1 MEKTTGKP
9 PRHEGHLN
17 AEVPRAAGVKRRR
30 RNRHGKNQEKSPA
43 DTYQYTGNRLEVSF
57 LEQAKSVEVG
67 EGEGGEKDDGVGGK
81 KTRKLLP
88 EALVP
93 PLDAD
98 HPPTATEDVSI
109 AKEDWKQLCR
119 IWNKLSSNKKSGSGS
134 GWMTPTS
141 IQLQSWPILLNSS
154 SSSSA
159 SLGSDSNASSNSNNL
174 ITLAPTGSG
183 KTLAYGIPLV
193 LAAIRSMSSSSDNEL
208 DEAEDARPLSRL
220 AGLVLVPTRELSLQ
234 VAAEIT
240 SAAQSVSRKHAHQ
253 AVVVSCHGGVDRQE
267 QVNAM
272 LQVKAS
278 DGLIVTATPGRL
290 LDLLQPTLA
299 SSTSEVSLKIAM
311 ASAEQL
317 RLRFAHVEYTVLD
330 EADRLAVSAD
340 LFQQVD
346 SILALCTSRQT
357 TCLCSATWPEKVKEK
372 WREWLG
378 PGPCAVVKV
387 NAMTLTK
394 AASSTTTTDEATP
407 GNDDNNSETAAV
419 ASQDQASSRVNDWM
433 TKIPT
438 HLTQTL
444 HVCSEH
450 KKPRKLVVTLQK
462 LRKENK
468 MKNARQQPL
477 GIIFFSKIKTLQY
490 MSKLLVN
497 DGFYGQELHSHL
509 PQRDREQAVQRFQ
522 CGQTPLLLAT
532 DIAARGIHVNNIH
545 FVINY
550 DFPGNLEQYVH
561 RCGRAGRGVGAE
573 AAHVFSFF
581 TRNMAPMAADVI
593 RLLEANDQWVDQ
605 NLRDLVVTS
614 SHHSPGPNKAKRR
627 KKEEPEV
634 SQDKDVK
641 EDVQEDAKGSVQEDA
656 KEVVQEG
663 ANRDDGNEA
672 SSDEEDLLETFGLES
687 LKKRIVLKRADNVSD
702 ASDES
707 DDDNDK
713 IDH

>member
-1 MEKTTGKP
+1 MEKPSTGKP
-9 PRHEGHLN
+9 PRHEGHFN
-17 AEVPRAAGVKRRR
+17 AEAPRAAGVKRRR

-43 DTYQYTGNRLEVSF
+43 DTDQYTGNRLEVSF
-57 LEQAKSVEVG
+57 LEPAKSVE
-67 EGEGGEKDDGVGGK
+67 EGEGVEKDDSVGVNE
-81 KTRKLLP
+81 TRKILP

-93 PLDAD
+93 PLNSEY
-98 HPPTATEDVSI
+98 PPTATDDVSI
-109 AKEDWKQLCR
+109 ANGDWKQLCR
-119 IWNKLSSNKKSGSGS
+119 IWIKLASNKKSGSGS
-134 GWMTPTS
+134 GWMSPTP

-154 SSSSA
+154 SPSSE
-159 SLGSDSNASSNSNNL
+159 SNSNISSNSNNL

-193 LAAIRSMSSSSDNEL
+193 LAAIRDISSSD
-208 DEAEDARPLSRL
+208 DEGEDARPLSRV

-234 VAAEIT
+234 VAAEVNC
-240 SAAQSVSRKHAHQ
+240 AAQAVSRKHAHQ

-299 SSTSEVSLKIAM
+299 SSTSEASLKIAL

-340 LFQQVD
+340 LYQQVD

-357 TCLCSATWPEKVKEK
+357 TCLCSATWPDKVKDK

-378 PGPCAVVKV
+378 PGPCVVVKV

-394 AASSTTTTDEATP
+394 ATASAATTDETTP
-407 GNDDNNSETAAV
+407 GDDDNTSETAAV
-419 ASQDQASSRVNDWM
+419 ASQDQASSRANDWM

-462 LRKENK
+462 LRKDNK
-468 MKNARQQPL
+468 AKNTRQQPL
-477 GIIFFSKIKTLQY
+477 GIVFFSKIKTLQY
-490 MSKLLVN
+490 MSNLLKN
-497 DGFYGQELHSHL
+497 DGFYGQELHSQL
-509 PQRDREQAVQRFQ
+509 PQHEREQAVRKFQ

-593 RLLEANDQWVDQ
+593 RLLEANQQWVDQ
-605 NLRDLVVTS
+605 NLRDLAVTS
-614 SHHSPGPNKAKRR
+614 AHHSPGENKAKRR

-634 SQDKDVK
+634 SRDKDVK
-641 EDVQEDAKGSVQEDA
+641 EDVQEDAKGSVQENA
-656 KEVVQEG
+656 KEDVQEDASPDDSSE
-663 ANRDDGNEA
+663 AN
-672 SSDEEDLLETFGLES
+672 SDVDLLETFGLES
-687 LKKRIVLKRADNVSD
+687 LKNRIVLKRADNVSD

-707 DDDNDK
+707 DDDNDNV
-713 IDH
+713 DH